1 MKDTFDIKKFLTEN
15 SLTTQSRMRA
25 GTPVFYAPSYLKKKY
40 PNNYKEIEEDI
51 DEMGP
56 NAWNLFT
63 SLESPE
69 EVEDFIQGLT
79 EDSSTVKEVE
89 EIPNVPPTIEEEVE
103 SEYMTGAYDFMMFA
117 AENLD
122 NPEIEDIWDT
132 FNNEYG
138 DGSETNMEDEDD
150 PIGDAEADHYD
161 SMDRMGYR
169 T

>member
-15 SLTTQSRMRA
+15 TLTTQSRLA
-25 GTPVFYAPSYLKKKY
+25 S
-40 PNNYKEIEEDI
+40 
-51 DEMGP
+51 
-56 NAWNLFT
+56 
-63 SLESPE
+63 SP
-69 EVEDFIQGLT
+69 
-79 EDSSTVKEVE
+79 STVQEVE

-122 NPEIEDIWDT
+122 NSEIEGIWDD

-138 DGSETNMEDEDD
+138 DGSKTSLDNDDEED
-150 PIGDAEADHYD
+150 PIGDAENDHYD

-169 T
+169 S